1 MKCHIRSTLY
11 HLCFFFQTYVKIRHF
26 SFRFNDLGLL
36 FRSRECRMHTA
47 MTTRSSHNRGRKKK
61 KKRYIYIYIYIKR
74 KRKKIK
80 GTNVA
85 ENEWIWIL
93 SWVWKVSGIVQKKK
107 KKNKMNKKRNGN
119 SRKTDDTTALLPDNL
134 STNKY

>member
-61 KKRYIYIYIYIKR
+61 KKKIHIYIHIY
-74 KRKKIK
+74 
-80 GTNVA
+80 
-85 ENEWIWIL
+85 
-93 SWVWKVSGIVQKKK
+93 KKK
-107 KKNKMNKKRNGN
+107 TKENKRDQC
-119 SRKTDDTTALLPDNL
+119 R
-134 STNKY
+134 